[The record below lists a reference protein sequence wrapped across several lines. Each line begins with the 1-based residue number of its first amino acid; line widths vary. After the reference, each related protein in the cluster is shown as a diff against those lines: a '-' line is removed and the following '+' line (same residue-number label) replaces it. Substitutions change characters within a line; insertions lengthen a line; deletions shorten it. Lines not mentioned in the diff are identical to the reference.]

1 MTCIIPIWRLNL
13 KYVTVLMLLTAT
25 VSLAEISGDTIAG
38 YLDQIGEEM
47 TYERSGNEFVLLAIS
62 QDSIQI
68 PYMFILVDPEMEG
81 CLMVALTPGLIPES
95 GAERTAALETLAQL
109 NWDNTWVKFAADPG
123 TGEVSAMYTF
133 TTENGLGFES
143 FAVMLNVLLGT
154 VDEYWEI
161 LEAF

>member
-1 MTCIIPIWRLNL
+1 M
-13 KYVTVLMLLTAT
+13 KYATALLLLTVTVS
-25 VSLAEISGDTIAG
+25 VAEISGDTIAG
-38 YLDQIGEEM
+38 YLDQIGEDLV
-47 TYERSGNEFVLLAIS
+47 YERSDNEFVLLATS
-62 QDSIQI
+62 QDTVQV

-81 CLMVALTPGLIPES
+81 CLMVALTPGVVPEA

-109 NWDNTWVKFAADPG
+109 NWDNTWVKFAADSE

-154 VDEYWEI
+154 VDEYWET

>member
-1 MTCIIPIWRLNL
+1 
-13 KYVTVLMLLTAT
+13 MLLTVT
-25 VSLAEISGDTIAG
+25 VSVAEISGDTIAG
-38 YLDQIGEEM
+38 YLDQIGEDLV
-47 TYERSGNEFVLLAIS
+47 YERSDNEFVLLATS
-62 QDSIQI
+62 QDTVQV

-81 CLMVALTPGLIPES
+81 CLMVALTPGVVPEA

-109 NWDNTWVKFAADPG
+109 NWDNTWVKFAADSE

-154 VDEYWEI
+154 VDEYWET

>member
-1 MTCIIPIWRLNL
+1 L
-13 KYVTVLMLLTAT
+13 KYATALLLLTVTVS
-25 VSLAEISGDTIAG
+25 VAEISGDTIAG
-38 YLDQIGEEM
+38 YLDQIGEDLV
-47 TYERSGNEFVLLAIS
+47 YERSDNEFVLLATS
-62 QDSIQI
+62 QDTVQV

-81 CLMVALTPGLIPES
+81 CLMVALTPGVVPEA

-109 NWDNTWVKFAADPG
+109 NWDNTWVKFAADSE

-154 VDEYWEI
+154 VDEYWET